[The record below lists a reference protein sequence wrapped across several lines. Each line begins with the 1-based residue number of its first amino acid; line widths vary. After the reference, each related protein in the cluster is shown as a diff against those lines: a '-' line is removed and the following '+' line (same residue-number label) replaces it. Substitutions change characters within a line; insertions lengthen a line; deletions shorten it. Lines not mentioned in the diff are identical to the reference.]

1 MRRWITGGLV
11 AVSLAGALLGG
22 SGTRSQAAGT
32 CALTPVLLDTT
43 INQGLQSYPRLVRG
57 KESLVRFYFGLPSCV
72 AAGNVVQVNR
82 AQLTVRNQS
91 ASATPLVS
99 LVDALAPI
107 GTTTPPQIT
116 STVKQ

>member
-43 INQGLQSYPRLVRG
+43 INQGLQSYPQLVRG
-57 KESLVRFYFGLPSCV
+57 KETLVRFYFGLPSC
-72 AAGNVVQVNR
+72 AASGNAIQVNS
-82 AQLTVRNQS
+82 AQLAVKNQS
-91 ASATPLVS
+91 ASGAVLSSNVA
-99 LVDALAPI
+99 ALAPI
-107 GTTTPPQIT
+107 GSSTPPLIT
-116 STVKQ
+116 